1 MNRLRSGLSFFAMV
15 LLLGACTGSL
25 SKGQLTK
32 LLEENPDIL
41 VNAIKKNPAQI
52 ADAMMFAQMEQR
64 KSQQANQAKAM
75 EEEREKFFKDPM
87 KPYLGPEQA
96 FRGSKDAKITVV
108 EYTDFECPFCSRGA
122 STMAEI
128 KKKYPDQ
135 VRVTV
140 KHLPLPFHPQA
151 MISAQ
156 YYEAI
161 RMQNPESALDFHD
174 KVFAGQEKLRSDGE
188 KFLKSVAAGYKGKVN
203 MDKLAKDVKSDTVMK
218 KIKADMD
225 EAGKFEF
232 RGTPAFLVNGVPI
245 RGALPPEEFS
255 KVIDR
260 QLAGK
265 G

>member
-1 MNRLRSGLSFFAMV
+1 MNFLRNGLSLFLV
-15 LLLGACTGSL
+15 TVLLGACTGSL
-25 SKGQLTK
+25 SKAQLTK
-32 LLEENPDIL
+32 LLEDNPDIL
-41 VNAIKKNPAQI
+41 VSAIKKNPGAI
-52 ADAMMFAQMEQR
+52 SDALQFAQMEAR
-64 KSQQANQAKAM
+64 KGQAAEQAKRM
-75 EEEREKFFKDPM
+75 EEEREKFFKDPL

-96 FRGSKDAKITVV
+96 FRGPKEAKVTVV

-122 STMAEI
+122 NTMAEI
-128 KKKYPDQ
+128 KKKYPDN

-161 RMQNPESALDFHD
+161 RMQNAESAWDFHD
-174 KVFAGQEKLRSDGE
+174 KVFAGQDKLRADGE
-188 KFLKSVAAGYKGKVN
+188 KFLKSIAGTYKGKVD
-203 MDKLAKDVKSDTVMK
+203 MAKLAKDVKSDTVVK
-218 KIKADMD
+218 KIKADME
-225 EAGKFEF
+225 EANKFEF

-260 QLAGK
+260 HLGK

>member
-1 MNRLRSGLSFFAMV
+1 MKTLRNGLSFLVCLA
-15 LLLGACTGSL
+15 LLSACTGSM

-41 VNAIKKNPAQI
+41 TNAIKKNPGPI
-52 ADAMMFAQMEQR
+52 SEAMAFAQMEQR
-64 KSQQANQAKAM
+64 RTQAADQAKKM
-75 EEEREKFFKDPM
+75 EQEREKYFKDPL

-96 FRGSKDAKITVV
+96 YRGAKDAPITVV

-122 STMAEI
+122 NTMAEI
-128 KKKYPDQ
+128 KNKYPDK

-140 KHLPLPFHPQA
+140 KHLPLPFHGQA

-161 RMQNPESALDFHD
+161 RIQSPESALDFHD
-174 KVFAGQEKLRSDGE
+174 KLFASQDKLRADGE
-188 KFLKSVAAGYKGKVN
+188 KHLKALAGAYKGKVD
-203 MDKLAKDVKSDTVMK
+203 MAKLAKDIKSDAVAK
-218 KIKADMD
+218 KIKADVE
-225 EAGKFEF
+225 EANKFEF

-245 RGALPPEEFS
+245 RGALPAEEFA

-260 QLAGK
+260 QLGK